1 MQINKEELFKLY
13 MEKVNQIAEDC
24 DWVTSF
30 GPEEIVNMIANILE
44 TNPKLINGLNYDN
57 SRRIL

>member
-30 GPEEIVNMIANILE
+30 GPEEIVDMIANILE
-44 TNPKLINGLNYDN
+44 NNPQLIND
-57 SRRIL
+57 SRKEKEEA

>member
-1 MQINKEELFKLY
+1 MNIDRKALYELY
-13 MEKVNQIAEDC
+13 MQKVNQIAEDC

-44 TNPKLINGLNYDN
+44 NNPELIKQ
-57 SRRIL
+57 

>member
-44 TNPKLINGLNYDN
+44 NNPQLIND
-57 SRRIL
+57 SRKEKEEA

>member
-1 MQINKEELFKLY
+1 MNIDKNALYELY
-13 MEKVNQIAEDC
+13 MQKVNQIAEDC

-44 TNPKLINGLNYDN
+44 TNPHLI
-57 SRRIL
+57 SE